1 MNCALITDEVEKLIR
16 KQAIALVAPVA
27 GQFLS
32 HVFTVPKKDGSQRLV
47 VNLRPLNHFVQK
59 HHFKMEGAGMLRDL
73 LQRND
78 WLVSIDLKDVY
89 LSIQI
94 AEKDRKFLRFLW
106 KEQTYE
112 FRCLPFGLSSAP
124 RVFTKLLKPVMA
136 LLRRQGIR
144 TIIFLDDLLV
154 MGQSKEEMVSQVEEI
169 LHFFQLLGFVINQ
182 EKSVLSPS
190 HTIQFLGFIVDS
202 ALMVI
207 SLPQKKVVDIT
218 KACQAALLQGTL
230 SVRDLSRLIG
240 QMSATMRAVLPAP
253 LCYRNLQRI
262 KNQELS
268 RSHSFEAMVTLDDSA
283 KEELLWWVH
292 QLTTWNG
299 RAILSQTPDLVVETD
314 ASLLG
319 WGAVSEGVRTGGLWS
334 EKERTQHINCLEL
347 MAGALAVRTFAKHK
361 RNIHVGL
368 RMDNKTAIFYINRM
382 GGTRSQSMVQPAC
395 QLWQWCLQRGITL
408 SAEYLPG
415 AKNEIA
421 DKESR
426 TMQSS
431 AEWMLNAQVFKCI
444 MQVMGPCQIDLF
456 ATRLNHQLDHYVS
469 WRPDPF
475 AMATDAFQIT
485 WRNYQGYAFPPF
497 ALVGKC
503 LQKIHQEE
511 STVVLVAPV
520 WETQWWYPYL
530 LQLLIDYPL
539 LLPVHPDLLSDPFE
553 RKHPL
558 MLRHQLQLAAWK
570 VSGVSALQQG
580 FQRGLQ
586 NSFVQDGFGAQ
597 IPLTNLVGKGGIA
610 GVSRGKLIP
619 FRVTSNHFWTF

>member
-1 MNCALITDEVEKLIR
+1 MNSALITDDVEKLIR
-16 KQAIALVAPVA
+16 KRAISLVTPVA

-32 HVFTVPKKDGSQRLV
+32 HIFTVPKKDGSQRLV
-47 VNLRPLNHFVQK
+47 VNLRPLNRFIMK
-59 HHFKMEGAGMLRDL
+59 CHFKMEGAGMLRDL

-78 WLVSIDLKDVY
+78 WLVSIDLKDAY
-89 LSIQI
+89 LSILI
-94 AEKDRKFLRFLW
+94 AERDRKFLRFLW
-106 KEQTYE
+106 EEQIYE

-144 TIIFLDDLLV
+144 TIIFLDDMLI
-154 MGQSKEEMVSQVEEI
+154 MGQSKEELVDQVGEI
-169 LHFFQLLGFVINQ
+169 LQFLQLLGFVINQ

-190 HTIQFLGFIVDS
+190 HTIQFLGFMVDS
-202 ALMVI
+202 ALMMI
-207 SLPQKKVVDIT
+207 SLPQKKVEDIA

-262 KNQELS
+262 KNQSLS
-268 RSHSFEAMVTLDDSA
+268 RSHSFEAIVTLDDSA

-292 QLTTWNG
+292 QLATWNG
-299 RAILSQTPDLVVETD
+299 RTILSETPDLVVESD

-319 WGAVSEGVRTGGLWS
+319 WGAVSGGVCTGGLWS
-334 EKERTQHINCLEL
+334 EKERTQHINYLEL

-361 RNIHVGL
+361 RNIHVRL
-368 RMDNKTAIFYINRM
+368 RMDNQTAIFYVNRM
-382 GGTRSQSMVQPAC
+382 GGTRAQSLVQPAC

-415 AKNEIA
+415 ANNGIA

-431 AEWMLNAQVFKCI
+431 AEWMLNAQVFKYI
-444 MQVMGPCQIDLF
+444 MHVMGPCQIDLF

-475 AMATDAFQIT
+475 ATATDAFQIT
-485 WRNYQGYAFPPF
+485 WRDYQGYAFPPF
-497 ALVGKC
+497 GLVGKC
-503 LQKIHQEE
+503 LQKIH
-511 STVVLVAPV
+511 
-520 WETQWWYPYL
+520 
-530 LQLLIDYPL
+530 
-539 LLPVHPDLLSDPFE
+539 
-553 RKHPL
+553 
-558 MLRHQLQLAAWK
+558 
-570 VSGVSALQQG
+570 
-580 FQRGLQ
+580 
-586 NSFVQDGFGAQ
+586 
-597 IPLTNLVGKGGIA
+597 
-610 GVSRGKLIP
+610 
-619 FRVTSNHFWTF
+619 

>member
-1 MNCALITDEVEKLIR
+1 MNCALITDEVKKLIR

-27 GQFLS
+27 AQFLS

-78 WLVSIDLKDVY
+78 WLVSIDLKDAY
-89 LSIQI
+89 HSIQI

-283 KEELLWWVH
+283 KEELLRWVH

-319 WGAVSEGVRTGGLWS
+319 WGAVSEEVRTGGLWS

-361 RNIHVGL
+361 RNIHVRL

-382 GGTRSQSMVQPAC
+382 GGTRSQSMVQP
-395 QLWQWCLQRGITL
+395 
-408 SAEYLPG
+408 
-415 AKNEIA
+415 
-421 DKESR
+421 
-426 TMQSS
+426 
-431 AEWMLNAQVFKCI
+431 
-444 MQVMGPCQIDLF
+444 
-456 ATRLNHQLDHYVS
+456 VS
-469 WRPDPF
+469 
-475 AMATDAFQIT
+475 
-485 WRNYQGYAFPPF
+485 YG
-497 ALVGKC
+497 
-503 LQKIHQEE
+503 
-511 STVVLVAPV
+511 
-520 WETQWWYPYL
+520 
-530 LQLLIDYPL
+530 
-539 LLPVHPDLLSDPFE
+539 
-553 RKHPL
+553 
-558 MLRHQLQLAAWK
+558 
-570 VSGVSALQQG
+570 SGVY
-580 FQRGLQ
+580 RG
-586 NSFVQDGFGAQ
+586 G
-597 IPLTNLVGKGGIA
+597 
-610 GVSRGKLIP
+610 
-619 FRVTSNHFWTF
+619 

>member
-27 GQFLS
+27 AQFLS

-78 WLVSIDLKDVY
+78 WLVSIDLKDAY
-89 LSIQI
+89 HSIQI

-253 LCYRNLQRI
+253 LCY
-262 KNQELS
+262 
-268 RSHSFEAMVTLDDSA
+268 
-283 KEELLWWVH
+283 
-292 QLTTWNG
+292 
-299 RAILSQTPDLVVETD
+299 
-314 ASLLG
+314 
-319 WGAVSEGVRTGGLWS
+319 
-334 EKERTQHINCLEL
+334 
-347 MAGALAVRTFAKHK
+347 
-361 RNIHVGL
+361 
-368 RMDNKTAIFYINRM
+368 
-382 GGTRSQSMVQPAC
+382 
-395 QLWQWCLQRGITL
+395 
-408 SAEYLPG
+408 
-415 AKNEIA
+415 
-421 DKESR
+421 
-426 TMQSS
+426 
-431 AEWMLNAQVFKCI
+431 
-444 MQVMGPCQIDLF
+444 
-456 ATRLNHQLDHYVS
+456 
-469 WRPDPF
+469 
-475 AMATDAFQIT
+475 
-485 WRNYQGYAFPPF
+485 
-497 ALVGKC
+497 
-503 LQKIHQEE
+503 
-511 STVVLVAPV
+511 
-520 WETQWWYPYL
+520 
-530 LQLLIDYPL
+530 
-539 LLPVHPDLLSDPFE
+539 
-553 RKHPL
+553 
-558 MLRHQLQLAAWK
+558 
-570 VSGVSALQQG
+570 
-580 FQRGLQ
+580 
-586 NSFVQDGFGAQ
+586 
-597 IPLTNLVGKGGIA
+597 
-610 GVSRGKLIP
+610 
-619 FRVTSNHFWTF
+619 

>member
-1 MNCALITDEVEKLIR
+1 
-16 KQAIALVAPVA
+16 
-27 GQFLS
+27 
-32 HVFTVPKKDGSQRLV
+32 
-47 VNLRPLNHFVQK
+47 
-59 HHFKMEGAGMLRDL
+59 
-73 LQRND
+73 
-78 WLVSIDLKDVY
+78 
-89 LSIQI
+89 
-94 AEKDRKFLRFLW
+94 
-106 KEQTYE
+106 
-112 FRCLPFGLSSAP
+112 
-124 RVFTKLLKPVMA
+124 
-136 LLRRQGIR
+136 
-144 TIIFLDDLLV
+144 

-240 QMSATMRAVLPAP
+240 QMSATMRAVLLAP

-283 KEELLWWVH
+283 KEELLRWVH

-299 RAILSQTPDLVVETD
+299 IAILSQTPDLVVETD

-319 WGAVSEGVRTGGLWS
+319 WGAVSEEVRTGGLWS

-361 RNIHVGL
+361 RNIHVRL

-426 TMQSS
+426 ITQSS
-431 AEWMLNAQVFKCI
+431 AE
-444 MQVMGPCQIDLF
+444 
-456 ATRLNHQLDHYVS
+456 
-469 WRPDPF
+469 
-475 AMATDAFQIT
+475 
-485 WRNYQGYAFPPF
+485 
-497 ALVGKC
+497 
-503 LQKIHQEE
+503 
-511 STVVLVAPV
+511 
-520 WETQWWYPYL
+520 
-530 LQLLIDYPL
+530 
-539 LLPVHPDLLSDPFE
+539 
-553 RKHPL
+553 
-558 MLRHQLQLAAWK
+558 
-570 VSGVSALQQG
+570 
-580 FQRGLQ
+580 
-586 NSFVQDGFGAQ
+586 
-597 IPLTNLVGKGGIA
+597 
-610 GVSRGKLIP
+610 
-619 FRVTSNHFWTF
+619 

>member
-1 MNCALITDEVEKLIR
+1 MVKGYQLELVSLPYQDFIPGPPCWSKMNCALITDEVEKLIR

-32 HVFTVPKKDGSQRLV
+32 HVFTVPKKDGSQSLV

-59 HHFKMEGAGMLRDL
+59 RHFKMEGTGMLRDL

-78 WLVSIDLKDVY
+78 WLVSIDLKDAY

-94 AEKDRKFLRFLW
+94 AEKDRKFLHFLW

-283 KEELLWWVH
+283 KEELLRWVH

-319 WGAVSEGVRTGGLWS
+319 WGCSFRGSAYRGSVVGEGAYT
-334 EKERTQHINCLEL
+334 T
-347 MAGALAVRTFAKHK
+347 
-361 RNIHVGL
+361 
-368 RMDNKTAIFYINRM
+368 
-382 GGTRSQSMVQPAC
+382 
-395 QLWQWCLQRGITL
+395 
-408 SAEYLPG
+408 
-415 AKNEIA
+415 
-421 DKESR
+421 
-426 TMQSS
+426 
-431 AEWMLNAQVFKCI
+431 
-444 MQVMGPCQIDLF
+444 
-456 ATRLNHQLDHYVS
+456 HQL
-469 WRPDPF
+469 
-475 AMATDAFQIT
+475 
-485 WRNYQGYAFPPF
+485 
-497 ALVGKC
+497 L
-503 LQKIHQEE
+503 
-511 STVVLVAPV
+511 
-520 WETQWWYPYL
+520 
-530 LQLLIDYPL
+530 
-539 LLPVHPDLLSDPFE
+539 
-553 RKHPL
+553 
-558 MLRHQLQLAAWK
+558 
-570 VSGVSALQQG
+570 GV
-580 FQRGLQ
+580 
-586 NSFVQDGFGAQ
+586 DGRCIGSENICKA
-597 IPLTNLVGKGGIA
+597 
-610 GVSRGKLIP
+610 
-619 FRVTSNHFWTF
+619 